1 MVLNKVGPELRGSA
15 GDWQHTEPVLSEDSQ
30 GAYQVKSH
38 SAGRGGSGVCEPQ
51 LWNPE
56 EALTL

>member
-1 MVLNKVGPELRGSA
+1 MGQCRRLAAHGA
-15 GDWQHTEPVLSEDSQ
+15 CAEDSQ

-51 LWNPE
+51 FWNPE